1 MRISNMRE
9 KFIKP
14 FIKYIH
20 NNL

>member
-14 FIKYIH
+14 FIKYIQ
-20 NNL
+20 